1 MPNTDAIDLKEYWL
15 LMKRRKGTICFSVL
29 VCVAL
34 ALSVNYLAQP
44 AYRATS
50 QILILQEPTRSPLTG
65 EVVDIRNPYSESL
78 ALDTAAAL
86 ITNRTLMAQVVNTL
100 RDRRGIQRLDEPL
113 SLFQHFTSQI
123 GNALQMLRDGL
134 LPPAQEVLSEEE
146 QQRAEFNEQIELLLG
161 MTSVRPVR
169 NTRLFNIH
177 VEHQLPVVAKD
188 IADTMAQLF
197 IEYQVQQRTEGNRN
211 LAGYLDNQLS
221 QIKGK
226 IEESERAF
234 YTFKERESLFS
245 LDGKLKEHI
254 EMIGGL
260 NTSFIRTNT
269 DRLAVGAKLAKLKTM
284 RKEDLQDGGQIPIH
298 SDSLDAFRQKLFLSQ
313 AELAKAREVY
323 KSQHPKLKA
332 LESAVESIR
341 NNISKELDN
350 NIASLEAE
358 HAILKSR
365 EEHLISAISQREREL
380 HQVSK
385 KALEY
390 SILERDFNTNRD
402 LYNLL
407 LAKLK
412 EADITGKVRPP
423 LIEVVEPATIS
434 KDPIRPM
441 KALNLVLGLLLG
453 LISGM
458 GLAFFT
464 EYFRRTIRTAQDVTV
479 QLRLPVLGMIPK
491 KP

>member
-1 MPNTDAIDLKEYWL
+1 MPRTDAIDLKEYWL
-15 LMKRRKGTICFSVL
+15 LMKRRKGIVRSSVL
-29 VCVAL
+29 AAVAL
-34 ALSVNYLAQP
+34 ALAVNYFAQP
-44 AYRATS
+44 VYRATS
-50 QILILQEPTRSPLTG
+50 QILVLQEPIRSPVTG
-65 EVVDIRNPYSESL
+65 EVVETRNPYSESL
-78 ALDTAAAL
+78 VLDTAAAL

-100 RDRRGIQRLDEPL
+100 RERRGIQRLDEPL
-113 SLFQHFTSQI
+113 SLLQRFTSQI
-123 GNALQMLRDGL
+123 GYALQMLRDGL
-134 LPPAQEVLSEEE
+134 LSPAQEVLSEEE
-146 QQRAEFNEQIELLLG
+146 HQRAEFNEQIELLLG
-161 MTSVRPVR
+161 MTSVKPVR
-169 NTRLFNIH
+169 NTRLINIH
-177 VEHQLPVVAKD
+177 VEHQLPVVARD

-197 IEYQVQQRTEGNRN
+197 IEYQVQQRAEGNRN
-211 LAGYLDNQLS
+211 LAGYLDSQMS

-245 LDGKLKEHI
+245 LDGTLKANI

-260 NTSFIRTNT
+260 NASFIKTNT

-298 SDSLDAFRQKLFLSQ
+298 SDSLDALRQKLFLSQ
-313 AELAKAREVY
+313 ADVAKAREVY

-358 HAILKSR
+358 HAIFKSR
-365 EEHLISAISQREREL
+365 EEHLRSAISQREREL

-390 SILERDFNTNRD
+390 SILEREFNTNHD

-407 LAKLK
+407 LSKLK

-423 LIEVVEPATIS
+423 LIEVVEQATIP

-453 LISGM
+453 VISGM